1 MQSLPSPVACRI
13 PPSSTTDKFCAW
25 RPSPPEVSGQAPVGR
40 LHVDGRLIV
49 AAIDGPARMRRK
61 LSFVGIVFV
70 SLGLDDNG
78 NIVSNP
84 VVKADGLP
92 AADEQGTPFEDFL
105 LEVVDD
111 ALDFNA
117 ACPAQRRWR
126 CRRGN
131 PACRSPRRRHHVGQE
146 TRLSRGS
153 AQDVELC
160 ADANLTP
167 ACYLSSLTALRAQQ
181 ANSDQH

>member
-1 MQSLPSPVACRI
+1 M
-13 PPSSTTDKFCAW
+13 
-25 RPSPPEVSGQAPVGR
+25 GR

-111 ALDFNA
+111 ALDSMPRA
-117 ACPAQRRWR
+117 
-126 CRRGN
+126 
-131 PACRSPRRRHHVGQE
+131 RRRDDGVVVEAIRHAVRRAADTTWGKKPVCHV
-146 TRLSRGS
+146 GS
-153 AQDVELC
+153 AQDVEIC
-160 ADANLTP
+160 ADANLPP
-167 ACYLSSLTALRAQQ
+167 ACYLSSLTALRAQ
-181 ANSDQH
+181 